1 MRGIVSAM
9 APDGTYGQIAADDG
23 QRYSYWTS
31 EIRNGPAKVNDAVNF
46 QMADG
51 QPVDIFIMPKP
62 GQEAPPPRGV
72 APRQGVA
79 TAARSGMNPGGGYAA
94 AAPAGYGAP
103 TTYAVAGEAVPGDKN
118 YWIALFTSLDGRIS
132 RKQFWL
138 HGVLPIV
145 GVSIVLRVIAY
156 VGLFIMPTFV
166 LFLDLVIFLILLWP
180 QLCISYKR
188 FHDVGYPGWYNLF
201 WVIPLAVAQ
210 LLTAVELFFYAF
222 AYLLG
227 IVALTLSAVGALI
240 LLAVLIFVY
249 IRAGQPGPNQYGPD
263 PLATA

>member
-1 MRGIVSAM
+1 MRGVISAL

-31 EIRNGPAKVNDAVNF
+31 EIRNGPVKVNDAVNF

-62 GQEAPPPRGV
+62 GQEPPPRGTAPG
-72 APRQGVA
+72 APRQA
-79 TAARSGMNPGGGYAA
+79 PFAARTAAQPSGYAA
-94 AAPAGYGAP
+94 AAPAGRGVPA
-103 TTYAVAGEAVPGDKN
+103 YAVAGEAIPGDRN
-118 YWIALFTSLDGRIS
+118 YWIALLTSPSGRIS

-145 GVSIVLRVIAY
+145 GISIVLRVVAYMGIFIAPTLI
-156 VGLFIMPTFV
+156 LFA
-166 LFLDLVIFLILLWP
+166 DLVVFLILLWP

-188 FHDVGYPGWYNLF
+188 FHDVGYPGWYNWF
-201 WVIPLAVAQ
+201 WVAPLAVAQ
-210 LLTAVELFFYAF
+210 LLTAVELFLYKF

-227 IVALTLSAVGALI
+227 IVALILSAVGALI
-240 LLAVLIFVY
+240 LLAALIFVY
-249 IRAGQPGPNQYGPD
+249 IRAGQQGPNQYGPD
-263 PLATA
+263 PLAAA